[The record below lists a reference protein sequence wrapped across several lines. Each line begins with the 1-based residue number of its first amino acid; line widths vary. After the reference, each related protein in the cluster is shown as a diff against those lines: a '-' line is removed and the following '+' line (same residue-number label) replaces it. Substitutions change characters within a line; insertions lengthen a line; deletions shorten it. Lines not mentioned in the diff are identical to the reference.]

1 MSNRP
6 SYPAFRRGITQR
18 CDIPRTSGMSRR
30 CGMPRRN
37 AGWLGRSHVRRAIWD
52 GGMTQH
58 TLPISHR
65 SDREDDIQ
73 ATVTQM
79 SQQRHE
85 FNIQRRPG
93 HCAGCVPGPGPGA
106 HAVAVT
112 RQSPTKG
119 KGTELPAWRN
129 RRHPCRLAGNGVR
142 RALGAAGGIVGIS
155 DQDDGVVMT
164 RWLRVRRRGLHS
176 RTCAPVSW
184 RQLNAWQAHETR
196 ASVEAESRQ
205 RTFDGA
211 MTAPAST
218 LWKIGRASCRER
230 V

>member
-1 MSNRP
+1 M
-6 SYPAFRRGITQR
+6 
-18 CDIPRTSGMSRR
+18 
-30 CGMPRRN
+30 
-37 AGWLGRSHVRRAIWD
+37 
-52 GGMTQH
+52 
-58 TLPISHR
+58 
-65 SDREDDIQ
+65 
-73 ATVTQM
+73 
-79 SQQRHE
+79 
-85 FNIQRRPG
+85 
-93 HCAGCVPGPGPGA
+93 
-106 HAVAVT
+106 AVT
-112 RQSPTKG
+112 RQAPAKG

-129 RRHPCRLAGNGVR
+129 GRHPCRLAGNGVR

-164 RWLRVRRRGLHS
+164 RWLRVRRRVLHS

-218 LWKIGRASCRER
+218 LWKDLFLALLEAAGRAHRAIPWQVARTAHVARGQVVIVAESAAR
-230 V
+230 